1 MAGSSGWLP
10 EPGEPGQEYPPG
22 PGATGWGADPPQ
34 HVPVGSQQPPGPA
47 WGYPQAPP
55 AQGTG
60 PAASAPGLSAPGGPL
75 PGVSAP
81 GGPLPGV
88 PVPGAP
94 IPGGPFPPPEAG
106 NRRRGGWLKV
116 AVAAAAAFVFLAVAL
131 IAGSAGDSAL
141 TRRPTAAEL
150 SSAAAA
156 AVAQRWERLP
166 AGQIFPGGIGYSTT
180 LLTQETAKRVAISTS
195 TSCTTSLDSTLSA
208 LAAKSGCH
216 AALRAA
222 YVDEL
227 QGVVYTVGVLA
238 FANPQASHA
247 FLRRIPAQAYPATGL
262 QPLALPGTPA
272 ARFDDAARQASS
284 VQQAGPYIVLAVA
297 GYADGRPAAPGDERR
312 SSVFAPIS
320 QMISAVATPLGKP
333 ATVNCEMRTQW
344 AC

>member
-34 HVPVGSQQPPGPA
+34 RVPAGNQTPPGAAWNYPQPPPA
-47 WGYPQAPP
+47 HGA
-55 AQGTG
+55 G
-60 PAASAPGLSAPGGPL
+60 PAAPLPGGPPSSVPTPGGPL
-75 PGVSAP
+75 PGGPVP
-81 GGPLPGV
+81 GG

-94 IPGGPFPPPEAG
+94 FSPPETG
-106 NRRRGGWLKV
+106 NRKRGGRLKI
-116 AVAAAAAFVFLAVAL
+116 AVAAGAAVVFLAVAL

-156 AVAQRWERLP
+156 AVAQRWERLS

-180 LLTQETAKRVAISTS
+180 LLTQETAKRVGIATS
-195 TSCTTSLDSTLSA
+195 TSCATSLDSTLSA

-238 FANPQASHA
+238 FASPQASHS

-297 GYADGRPAAPGDERR
+297 GYADGRPAARGDERR

-333 ATVNCEMRTQW
+333 ATVDCEMRTQW